1 MDQQNEQPKRG
12 TSGFY
17 DDPTKYYQGVH
28 VPTGETYQDWLRWWR
43 ALCAEMDSKPKH
55 IVRNERRKK

>member
-1 MDQQNEQPKRG
+1 MADEQHV
-12 TSGFY
+12 Y

-28 VPTGETYQDWLRWWR
+28 VPTGESMNDFWKWWK

-55 IVRNERRKK
+55 ITRSDRWEQSKKGKRK